1 MWYNDAMNSRPKI
14 SRRAFLAGA
23 LSTVAIAALEA
34 CQRSSPTDAP
44 VADATATVAPT
55 ATSRPT
61 ATALKPSPTPT
72 AANTLTPT
80 PKAIKTPWP
89 TATPA
94 HYTQPSKLGLVVQR
108 FSSPQIMDV
117 IEAGKPKVV
126 KIIDDLGSAGVVKE
140 RVPRTIIVGRISVD
154 YDFRALHDKNNR
166 DAARHAADF
175 IARNIDKYKA
185 NTNLDYW
192 EGYNEPPLDSPGFI
206 ADYAAFE
213 AERVK
218 QMAALGWKCCIGNF
232 STGTPQIEQWVSF
245 LPALQTAQQHGGCLG
260 LHEYSAPIM
269 QFGFGRN
276 QLDPKGDSGDEGW
289 YTLRYRQAYRHQI
302 PAELRIPL
310 IITECGIDGLIQP
323 RPGPGGAGWRDFSTY
338 WKQNNIAPNGVT
350 GYLDQ
355 LTWYDEELQKD
366 DYMIGATIF
375 AAGGAGDKGTYD
387 VLGDMADKLAWYWGA
402 HPHP

>member
-1 MWYNDAMNSRPKI
+1 MNSQPSI

-23 LSTVAIAALEA
+23 LSTVVLATLEA
-34 CQRSSPTDAP
+34 CRQNSPTDVP
-44 VADATATVAPT
+44 VADATATVTPT
-55 ATSRPT
+55 GDSRPT
-61 ATALKPSPTPT
+61 ATALKPSLTLT
-72 AANTLTPT
+72 AANTLTPAPQAT
-80 PKAIKTPWP
+80 KTPWP

-94 HYTQPSKLGLVVQR
+94 HYTQPSKLGLAVQR

-117 IEAGKPKVV
+117 IQAGKPKVV

-140 RVPRTIIVGRISVD
+140 RVPKTIVVGRISVD
-154 YDFRALHDKNNR
+154 YDFRALHDKNGR

-175 IARNIDKYKA
+175 IARNMDKYTA
-185 NTNLDYW
+185 NTSVDYW
-192 EGYNEPPLDSPGFI
+192 EGYNEPLIESADMM

-218 QMAALGWKCCIGNF
+218 QMVALFCKCCVGNF
-232 STGTPQIEQWVSF
+232 STGTPPLERWGGFV
-245 LPALQTAQQHGGCLG
+245 PALQAAQQHGGCLG
-260 LHEYSAPIM
+260 LHEYSAPVM

-276 QLDPKGDSGDEGW
+276 QLDPAGDAGDEGW
-289 YTLRYRQAYRHQI
+289 YTLRYRQVYRRHI
-302 PAELRIPL
+302 PADLRLPL
-310 IITECGIDGLIQP
+310 IITECGVDGLIQP
-323 RPGPGGAGWRDFSTY
+323 RPGPGGAGWRDFGAY

-366 DYMIGATIF
+366 DYVIGATIF
-375 AAGGAGDKGTYD
+375 AAGGAGDTGSYD
-387 VLGDMADKLAWYWGA
+387 VLGDMADKLAWYWSA

>member
-1 MWYNDAMNSRPKI
+1 MNPQPRI

-23 LSTVAIAALEA
+23 LSTAVLAALEA
-34 CQRSSPTDAP
+34 CQSGPTDVP
-44 VADATATVAPT
+44 VADATATVTPTVTSRAT
-55 ATSRPT
+55 ATT
-61 ATALKPSPTPT
+61 LKLSSTPT

-80 PKAIKTPWP
+80 TQATKTPWP

-140 RVPRTIIVGRISVD
+140 RVPQTIVVGRISVD
-154 YDFRALHDKNNR
+154 YDFGTLHDKNNR

-175 IARNIDKYKA
+175 VARNLDKYQA

-192 EGYNEPPLDSPGFI
+192 EGYNEPAIESADI
-206 ADYAAFE
+206 MADYAAFE

-218 QMAALGWKCCIGNF
+218 QMAALGLKCCVGNF
-232 STGTPQIEQWVSF
+232 STGTPQIEQWAGF
-245 LPALQTAQQHGGCLG
+245 LPALQAAQQRGGCLG
-260 LHEYSAPIM
+260 LHEYSAPVM

-289 YTLRYRQAYRHQI
+289 YTLRYRQAYRRQI
-302 PAELRIPL
+302 PVELRIPL
-310 IITECGIDGLIQP
+310 IITECGVDGLIQP
-323 RPGPGGAGWRDFSTY
+323 RPGPGGAGWRDFGTY

-366 DYMIGATIF
+366 DYVIGATIF
-375 AAGGAGDKGTYD
+375 AAGGAGNKGTYD
-387 VLGDMADKLAWYWGA
+387 VLGDMADKLAWYWSA

>member
-1 MWYNDAMNSRPKI
+1 MNSQPKI

-34 CQRSSPTDAP
+34 CQRSSPTDVP
-44 VADATATVAPT
+44 VADATATMTPT
-55 ATSRPT
+55 PPTVTARAT
-61 ATALKPSPTPT
+61 ATALKPPTPT

-80 PKAIKTPWP
+80 PQATKTPWP

-140 RVPRTIIVGRISVD
+140 RVPKTIIVGRISVD

-175 IARNIDKYKA
+175 IARNMDKYKA

-192 EGYNEPPLDSPGFI
+192 EGYNEPIIESADMM

-218 QMAALGWKCCIGNF
+218 QMAALGLAVLHRQLFHRHAPNRTMGQFFARAAGCATAWRLPGLARILRADNAVRLWPLPTR
-232 STGTPQIEQWVSF
+232 SQWR
-245 LPALQTAQQHGGCLG
+245 
-260 LHEYSAPIM
+260 
-269 QFGFGRN
+269 FGR
-276 QLDPKGDSGDEGW
+276 
-289 YTLRYRQAYRHQI
+289 
-302 PAELRIPL
+302 
-310 IITECGIDGLIQP
+310 
-323 RPGPGGAGWRDFSTY
+323 
-338 WKQNNIAPNGVT
+338 
-350 GYLDQ
+350 
-355 LTWYDEELQKD
+355 
-366 DYMIGATIF
+366 
-375 AAGGAGDKGTYD
+375 
-387 VLGDMADKLAWYWGA
+387 
-402 HPHP
+402 